1 MLNRP
6 LRQKYH
12 IARFSSMLSIYQ
24 LVVYFSSL
32 FENSYYP
39 CPLFYLNTQMIW
51 QLYKNNTLKRKGE
64 TFKIL

>member
-1 MLNRP
+1 
-6 LRQKYH
+6 
-12 IARFSSMLSIYQ
+12 MLSIYQ

-39 CPLFYLNTQMIW
+39 YPLFYLNTQMIW